1 MDSAVNTPAS
11 EKKKPFAIASITLLL
26 GAFFVLWQALF
37 PVLRRLIAPN
47 VPAEALIR
55 FSELAT
61 FAFIILCILSVAVA
75 TFFKKS
81 NIFLI
86 VSLFALAL
94 AYAIPSIS
102 CLKGF
107 FLSLGDEFTSLF
119 TFEYGLYSGAYVCFV
134 LGFLVLG
141 LTAIFARMGKVKLTN
156 LWILGTVLFVIA
168 ALCSMINAFRTVI
181 VNFEQLGWALEMWLD
196 YGIGDTSN
204 IVVDFFYRLG
214 MPWIFFGSAV
224 MHFVSSILMGLYLK
238 KLAK

>member
-1 MDSAVNTPAS
+1 MDTAVNTPAS

-37 PVLRRLIAPN
+37 PVVRWLIAPN
-47 VPAEALIR
+47 EPAAVLIR

-61 FAFIILCILSVAVA
+61 SAFIILCILSVAVA

-94 AYAIPSIS
+94 AYAIPSVS

-107 FLSLGDEFTSLF
+107 FFSLGDEFASLF
-119 TFEYGLYSGAYVCFV
+119 TFEYGLFSGAYVCFV

-141 LTAIFARMGKVKLTN
+141 LTAIFARMGKEKLTN
-156 LWILGTVLFVIA
+156 LWILATVLFVIA

-196 YGIGDTSN
+196 YGIGDTSD
-204 IVVDFFYRLG
+204 IIVDFFYTLL

-224 MHFVSSILMGLYLK
+224 MHFVSSTLMGLYLK